1 MTGQSLNYSQLN
13 FLYNLFVII
22 LLAAELNF
30 TPTARCFRG
39 LAVIFTQKR
48 SHVFHAAY
56 RATNSQNYRAFSK
69 KAQKAVYFTQHIG
82 RQTSKITGYYLS
94 QNTKIGCTPNLV
106 RQPLYFLCFLKH
118 ILHFSLQHLLPF
130 YLASNSFYCIL
141 PITFPLR
148 YFHPLI
154 LILSIVLSLRS
165 HSNRILTLLQ

>member
-56 RATNSQNYRAFSK
+56 RATNSQNYRAFS
-69 KAQKAVYFTQHIG
+69 QKLQKTVYFTQHIG
-82 RQTSKITGYYLS
+82 QQTAKITGHFP
-94 QNTKIGCTPNLV
+94 K
-106 RQPLYFLCFLKH
+106 KH
-118 ILHFSLQHLLPF
+118 KKPCILHSISGDKHPKLQDIICHK
-130 YLASNSFYCIL
+130 
-141 PITFPLR
+141 T
-148 YFHPLI
+148 
-154 LILSIVLSLRS
+154 
-165 HSNRILTLLQ
+165 QK

>member
-82 RQTSKITGYYLS
+82 RQTTKITGHFP
-94 QNTKIGCTPNLV
+94 K
-106 RQPLYFLCFLKH
+106 KH
-118 ILHFSLQHLLPF
+118 KKP
-130 YLASNSFYCIL
+130 CI
-141 PITFPLR
+141 
-148 YFHPLI
+148 
-154 LILSIVLSLRS
+154 S
-165 HSNRILTLLQ
+165 HSISGDKQPKLQGIFPKTTKSRVFHAAYRAIAN